1 MKYYLPIHLDGGNRG
16 CEAITK
22 ATSLIL
28 NKDKLIAYSRN
39 LVLDRKL
46 GLDKYVDLIQ
56 DKEENMLFKAKR
68 KIACMFGNYYQPMT
82 FKYHYHRFVESME
95 KDSVMLSTGGDMM
108 CYNNNQVIYTNELA
122 KSSGIKTVLWGCSI
136 GKENLTSE
144 KVNTLLHFDY
154 IYTRESLTAN
164 LMEEIG
170 CKNIGLFPDP
180 AFILEPQECQLPACF
195 SNGKKVIGLNVSN
208 YVVGADNL
216 STTQFGNALKKTID
230 YLITETDY
238 NILLVPHVLWQVQD
252 DRIISRVILREYE
265 STGRLSVLDS
275 GSLNYLQIR
284 YVISKCHLFCGGRT
298 HSVISAYSTCVP
310 AIALGYSVKSQGIA
324 KDLKL
329 PMESV
334 VDSKHITGKNE
345 LLNAIKY
352 GLENH
357 DVLREHLLE
366 IIPTYKEQVYGIKE
380 IMNNL

>member
-122 KSSGIKTVLWGCSI
+122 KSRGIKTVLWGCSI

-180 AFILEPQECQLPACF
+180 AFILEPLECQLPACF

-216 STTQFGNALKKTID
+216 STTQFGNALKNTID

-252 DRIISRVILREYE
+252 DRIISRVILGEYE

-324 KDLKL
+324 QDLKL
-329 PMESV
+329 PMETV

-352 GLENH
+352 GLEKH

-366 IIPTYKEQVYGIKE
+366 IMPTYKEQVYGVKD
-380 IMNNL
+380 IMKNL

>member
-39 LVLDRKL
+39 LVQDRKL

-122 KSSGIKTVLWGCSI
+122 KSRGIKTVLWGCSI

-216 STTQFGNALKKTID
+216 STTQFGNALKNTID

-252 DRIISRVILREYE
+252 DRIISRVILGEYE

-329 PMESV
+329 PMETV

-352 GLENH
+352 GLDKH
-357 DVLREHLLE
+357 DVLREHLLK
-366 IIPTYKEQVYGIKE
+366 IMPTYKEQVYGVKE
-380 IMNNL
+380 IMKNL

>member
-1 MKYYLPIHLDGGNRG
+1 MKYYLPIHLDGDNRG

-68 KIACMFGNYYQPMT
+68 KIACLFGNYYQPMT

-122 KSSGIKTVLWGCSI
+122 KSRGIKTVLWGCSI

-180 AFILEPQECQLPACF
+180 AFILEPQECLLPACF

-208 YVVGADNL
+208 YVVGADDL
-216 STTQFGNALKKTID
+216 STTQFGNALKNTID

-329 PMESV
+329 PMETV

-366 IIPTYKEQVYGIKE
+366 IMPTYKEQVYGIKE

>member
-122 KSSGIKTVLWGCSI
+122 KSRGIKTVLWGCSI

-144 KVNTLLHFDY
+144 KVNTLLNFDY

-216 STTQFGNALKKTID
+216 STTQFGNALKNTID

-329 PMESV
+329 PMETV

-352 GLENH
+352 GLEKH

-366 IIPTYKEQVYGIKE
+366 IMPTYKEQVYGVKE
-380 IMNNL
+380 IMKNL

>member
-122 KSSGIKTVLWGCSI
+122 KSRGIKTVLWGCSI

-216 STTQFGNALKKTID
+216 STTQFGNALKNTID

-252 DRIISRVILREYE
+252 DRIISRVILGEYE

-329 PMESV
+329 PMETV

-352 GLENH
+352 GLDKH
-357 DVLREHLLE
+357 DVLREHLLK
-366 IIPTYKEQVYGIKE
+366 IMPTYKEQVYGIKE
-380 IMNNL
+380 IMKNL